1 MGRSTADGVTLL
13 VVGSANADLVVRVD
27 RHPAPGET
35 VLGTSG
41 VAVHAGGKGANQAVA
56 AGRLGA
62 RVGFCGRVGVDAYGE
77 RLTAELRSAA
87 VDTTALGTEKTVPT
101 GIALITVAADG
112 ENAIV
117 VVPGANTALT
127 AAEVTA
133 AVGPAVRVVS
143 AQCEVPMDAVRAAA
157 RAAERHGAR
166 LVLNPSPPEAVR
178 DDAES
183 GQLLSCA
190 DPLVVNE
197 HEMRV
202 LLGAAS
208 AAEADPRDLLRL
220 GVRSAVVTMGGAG
233 VTVVERQDVSA
244 GGREDVSGG
253 VREDVSRDVRA
264 GVRENVRADAEPPR
278 GRTTRL
284 PAVPVEVVDT
294 TGAGD
299 AFTGALA
306 WRLAEGDGLVEA
318 AGWAVRVGAAAV
330 GESGAQLSSTAC
342 GKLLAESEG
351 GRGPDGKPA
360 QDSAPAAVPG
370 PGPGPVPDSAPA
382 SGAAPDPGTEE
393 PPA

>member
-1 MGRSTADGVTLL
+1 MNRTTAEGVTLL

-35 VLGTSG
+35 VLGEAG
-41 VAVHAGGKGANQAVA
+41 VAVHPGGKGANQAVA

-62 RVGFCGRVGVDAYGE
+62 RAGFCGRVGPDEYGE
-77 RLTAELRSAA
+77 LLAAELRAA
-87 VDTTALGTEKTVPT
+87 GVDTAALGTEKAVPT

-112 ENAIV
+112 ENTIV
-117 VVPGANTALT
+117 VAPGANTTLT
-127 AAEVTA
+127 AAEVAA

-178 DDAES
+178 DDPES
-183 GQLLSCA
+183 GQLLACA

-202 LLGAAS
+202 LLGTP
-208 AAEADPRDLLRL
+208 EATPEDLLRL
-220 GVRSAVVTMGGAG
+220 GVRSAVVTLGGAG
-233 VTVVERQDVSA
+233 VTVVERESE
-244 GGREDVSGG
+244 RE
-253 VREDVSRDVRA
+253 REREGADADVRH
-264 GVRENVRADAEPPR
+264 

-284 PAVPVEVVDT
+284 PALPVEVVDT

-306 WRLAEGDGLVEA
+306 WRLAEGDGLVA
-318 AGWAVRVGAAAV
+318 AVGWAVRVGAAAV

-342 GKLLAESEG
+342 GKLLADGVSDHDPES
-351 GRGPDGKPA
+351 GKFPA
-360 QDSAPAAVPG
+360 
-370 PGPGPVPDSAPA
+370 
-382 SGAAPDPGTEE
+382 
-393 PPA
+393 

>member
-62 RVGFCGRVGVDAYGE
+62 RVGFCGRVGADAYGE

-208 AAEADPRDLLRL
+208 AAEADPHDLLRL
-220 GVRSAVVTMGGAG
+220 GVRSAVVTLGGAG
-233 VTVVERQDVSA
+233 VTVVERQDVS
-244 GGREDVSGG
+244 EDVSGG
-253 VREDVSRDVRA
+253 VREDVSGDVRA

-351 GRGPDGKPA
+351 GRGPGGKPA
-360 QDSAPAAVPG
+360 QVSAPAAVPG
-370 PGPGPVPDSAPA
+370 PAFDPDPA
-382 SGAAPDPGTEE
+382 SGPAPDPGTEE

>member
-1 MGRSTADGVTLL
+1 MTLL

-62 RVGFCGRVGVDAYGE
+62 RVGFCGRVGADAYGE
-77 RLTAELRSAA
+77 RLAAELRSAA

-157 RAAERHGAR
+157 RAAGRHGAR

-178 DDAES
+178 DDPEA
-183 GQLLSCA
+183 GQLLACA

-220 GVRSAVVTMGGAG
+220 GVRSAVVTLGGAG
-233 VTVVERQDVSA
+233 VTIVEREAVRGDIRQDV
-244 GGREDVSGG
+244 REDGTAD
-253 VREDVSRDVRA
+253 RPA

-351 GRGPDGKPA
+351 GRGPGGNPVQESAPDSG
-360 QDSAPAAVPG
+360 SAPAPG
-370 PGPGPVPDSAPA
+370 A
-382 SGAAPDPGTEE
+382 ER